1 MGLKFIYCGYSKTG
15 TKTIA
20 AVFRTLGF
28 TVHDYEETALYNINA
43 WLKFLDPKTTHSQKI
58 TLLRETF
65 ENVDVVTD
73 APHFFYWE
81 QLLEAFPEAKCII
94 WNRDK
99 DHWFR
104 SYQTQH
110 ESNLDLVS
118 IFGKRISPRLAN
130 VFVIPFQS

>member
-1 MGLKFIYCGYSKTG
+1 MSSVYFDSHGLSNVYCKYCSLNLTRINMGLKFIYCGYSKTG

-28 TVHDYEETALYNINA
+28 TVHDYEETALYNIKA

-81 QLLEAFPEAKCII
+81 QLLEAF
-94 WNRDK
+94 
-99 DHWFR
+99 HF
-104 SYQTQH
+104 
-110 ESNLDLVS
+110 
-118 IFGKRISPRLAN
+118 IFWLTIS
-130 VFVIPFQS
+130 